1 MSIVKTQ
8 YITLKIKVQVLR
20 LLENRKMI
28 IKKVGKIGQKI
39 FRKLRTNIVTGSE
52 NIFIMFKCL
61 QSKNENS
68 IVKQTHKAETY

>member
-1 MSIVKTQ
+1 MT
-8 YITLKIKVQVLR
+8 IKQ
-20 LLENRKMI
+20 
-28 IKKVGKIGQKI
+28 VGKIGQKI